1 MAKEFYDWI
10 KLALD
15 NKWLVMLLFTGLSS
29 AATNVVQ
36 LKTNMNKEAEKQQAI
51 REVATGFQQVM
62 VEIEPKEK
70 IVHKSDCG
78 ICVKLIK
85 DHERRLH

>member
-29 AATNVVQ
+29 AATNVIQ
-36 LKTNMNKEAEKQQAI
+36 LNTNLNKEAEKQQAI

-70 IVHKSDCG
+70 ITSDCG
-78 ICVKLIK
+78 ICAKLIK

>member
-1 MAKEFYDWI
+1 MAKELFDWI

-15 NKWLVMLLFTGLSS
+15 NKWLVILLFTGLSS
-29 AATNVVQ
+29 AATNAVQ
-36 LKTNMNKEAEKQQAI
+36 FNTNLNKEAEKQQAI

-70 IVHKSDCG
+70 IVYKSNCG
-78 ICVKLIK
+78 TCQVLMDKHLK
-85 DHERRLH
+85 RFH